1 MELDP
6 VHCHELDLTLLCHV
20 QEDDETEAERINDRR
35 HLVSITI
42 RDKVLEYH
50 WSHWKFLK
58 EQEQM
63 RQSDLQSPLEFK
75 SQDS

>member
-50 WSHWKFLK
+50 
-58 EQEQM
+58 
-63 RQSDLQSPLEFK
+63 
-75 SQDS
+75 